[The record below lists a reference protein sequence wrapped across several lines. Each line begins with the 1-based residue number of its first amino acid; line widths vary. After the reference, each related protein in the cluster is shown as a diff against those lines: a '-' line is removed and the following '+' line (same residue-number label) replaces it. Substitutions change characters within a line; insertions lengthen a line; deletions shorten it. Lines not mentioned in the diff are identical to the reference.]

1 MSEESTHNISDGRS
15 FEERVFA
22 RFDAMDARFDA
33 MDVRFDAVEERLQAL
48 ESQAERRALETKPIW
63 ERALSEILEL
73 KQGLSNVERKI
84 DVLSRDI
91 IQVRADQ
98 VRVESRM
105 EKLESEPTR

>member
-1 MSEESTHNISDGRS
+1 MSDGRS

-33 MDVRFDAVEERLQAL
+33 VDARFDAVEARLQAL
-48 ESQAERRALETKPIW
+48 ETQAERRALETKPIW

-73 KQGLSNVERKI
+73 KQGLYNVERKL

-98 VRVESRM
+98 VRVESRL